1 MRWRFFIAEAFNSIR
16 GNVATTIAASVT
28 VLIVTFLLAVF
39 ASLGLFLYDKTV
51 GVRNDVTV
59 KAYMKMGTESD
70 HATLDNVHNQL
81 AAIQYVK
88 TVTYVSP
95 ADAIQKISAAD
106 QEAIKSLPTNPLP
119 PAFYLKLTDPGK
131 ASEVSD
137 AAGQIPEIRECGSA
151 PCVTYGKE
159 IADRVLTVTKW
170 VLVFLGT
177 LMALLGIAAVVL
189 IANTIRLSVFSR
201 RREIEVMKLVG
212 ATNWFVRVPFVLEGM
227 LTGFAGAAGA
237 VALLAL
243 VYVSLSNLNGGLT
256 DPDKSFPAGVFGL
269 GLALIAFGT
278 FLGAFGSGLTLRKF
292 LRICSRPIRAY
303 GCVKRTRL
311 ATSLGPWADVSRT
324 TPMSRT

>member
-1 MRWRFFIAEAFNSIR
+1 MRWRFFVSEAFNSIR

-70 HATLDNVHNQL
+70 TATLNRIRNEL
-81 AAIQYVK
+81 TAMPYVK
-88 TVTYVSP
+88 SVRYVSP
-95 ADAIQKISAAD
+95 EDAILTLTKDAQKDA
-106 QEAIKSLPTNPLP
+106 QVLPTNPLP
-119 PAFYLKLTDPGK
+119 PSFYIKLTDPSK
-131 ASEVSD
+131 ASNVS
-137 AAGQIPEIRECGSA
+137 ASAGQIDGIKNCGSP

-159 IADRVLTVTKW
+159 IADKVLTVTKW
-170 VLVFLGT
+170 VLVFLGS

-189 IANTIRLSVFSR
+189 IANTIRLSIFSR

-227 LTGFAGAAGA
+227 LTGFFGAAGA
-237 VALLAL
+237 VALLSV
-243 VYVSLSNLNGGLT
+243 VYIGLTNVNGGLT
-256 DPDKSFPAGVFGL
+256 DPAKSFPAGVVGL

-278 FLGAFGSGLTLRKF
+278 FLGAFGSGLTMRKF
-292 LRICSRPIRAY
+292 LRI
-303 GCVKRTRL
+303 
-311 ATSLGPWADVSRT
+311 
-324 TPMSRT
+324 

>member
-1 MRWRFFIAEAFNSIR
+1 MRWRFFVAEAFNSIR

-70 HATLDNVHNQL
+70 QPTLNRIHNEL
-81 AAIQYVK
+81 TAIRYVK
-88 TVTYVSP
+88 SVRYVSP
-95 ADAIQKISAAD
+95 E
-106 QEAIKSLPTNPLP
+106 EAIKLISKQDREAASSLPFNPLP
-119 PAFYLKLTDPGK
+119 PAFYLKLTDPSK
-131 ASEVSD
+131 APDVTA
-137 AAGQIPEIRECGSA
+137 AAGQIDGVKDCGKA
-151 PCVTYGKE
+151 PCVGYGKE

-170 VLVFLGT
+170 VLVFLGA

-256 DPDKSFPAGVFGL
+256 DPAKSFPGGVAGL
-269 GLALIAFGT
+269 GLALVAFGT

-292 LRICSRPIRAY
+292 LRI
-303 GCVKRTRL
+303 
-311 ATSLGPWADVSRT
+311 
-324 TPMSRT
+324 